1 MSAKSSVRRLAVA
14 PEPEGLK
21 LSRTG
26 TPSATAEPPSCPLCF
41 GTGMEVVAGKGARR
55 CHCRSRDV
63 RAKLLEGARIPHRF
77 AECSLSNYHPASNNG
92 SQLRAYNYAYKL
104 VREYPAVDCGLLLT
118 GPCGVGKT
126 HLAAAL
132 IRGLVER
139 GVPCLFYE
147 FGALLKQVLESYNP
161 LSRASE
167 TKVLAPV
174 FDAEVLVLDELGAS
188 KPTDWVRD
196 RMMHIINTRYNNR
209 KLAIFTTN
217 YLDVSRHPAEETLE
231 DRIGARM
238 RSRLYEMCRTVT
250 VEGEDCRK
258 RLDAGQF

>member
-1 MSAKSSVRRLAVA
+1 VSARLNELAING
-14 PEPEGLK
+14 EED
-21 LSRTG
+21 STG
-26 TPSATAEPPSCPLCF
+26 RGRGGITPAEAESGTCPACF
-41 GTGMEVVAGKGARR
+41 GTGMEVVAVKGARR

-63 RAKLLEGARIPHRF
+63 RAKLLEGARIPRRF

-104 VREYPAVDCGLLLT
+104 VREYPAIDRGLLLT

-126 HLAAAL
+126 YLAAAI

-161 LSRASE
+161 LSRTSE

-174 FDAEVLVLDELGAS
+174 FEAEVLVLDELGAS
-188 KPTDWVRD
+188 KPTDWVCD
-196 RMMHIINTRYNNR
+196 TMMLIINARYNNL
-209 KLAIFTTN
+209 KLTIFTTN
-217 YLDVSRHPAEETLE
+217 YPDVSSHPAEETLE
-231 DRIGARM
+231 VRIGARL
-238 RSRLYEMCRTVT
+238 RSRLYEMCRRVT
-250 VEGEDCRK
+250 VEGEDYRK
-258 RLDAGQF
+258 RIGARQF